1 MFHHTNELTH
11 ILVRLADPDAL
22 DHVVTQLRGCDAGLA
37 MNVVPLAHLFHTI
50 QSLVNS
56 TRLLLG
62 CIALVALLRRG
73 RGRQQHRSHGGCRTC
88 A

>member
-1 MFHHTNELTH
+1 
-11 ILVRLADPDAL
+11 
-22 DHVVTQLRGCDAGLA
+22 

-62 CIALVALLRRG
+62 CIALVAMLVAAVGVSNTVLMAVTERKRG
-73 RGRQQHRSHGGCRTC
+73 TS